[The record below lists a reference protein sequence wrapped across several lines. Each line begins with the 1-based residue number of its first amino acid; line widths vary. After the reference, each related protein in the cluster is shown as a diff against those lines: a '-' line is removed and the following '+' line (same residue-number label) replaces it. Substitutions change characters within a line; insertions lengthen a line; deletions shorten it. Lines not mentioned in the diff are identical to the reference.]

1 MKGNEG
7 PVNRDG
13 SVSTIPIWWWNLFI
27 RNMCWGCEVLQDRGI
42 LGIPWP
48 DHADQYNSIACA
60 LTMRPDH
67 VCIKYCMSVNCFW
80 RARCQW
86 AVRMIDRLQSS
97 LLICSKSPLP
107 RQDRGVGPAVD
118 KLQHLKLV
126 GSTVHTVATPKND
139 IPPSAR
145 SETVHETEC
154 PQQISWNLHKMSL

>member
-1 MKGNEG
+1 MEVSVRYLSDGEICSFGTCVEDVKFFKTAESLGY
-7 PVNRDG
+7 RDLIMQT
-13 SVSTIPIWWWNLFI
+13 SITHQP
-27 RNMCWGCEVLQDRGI
+27 
-42 LGIPWP
+42 
-48 DHADQYNSIACA
+48 IACA

-126 GSTVHTVATPKND
+126 GSIVHTVATPKND

-154 PQQISWNLHKMSL
+154 PQQIS